1 MEEVKM
7 DYDYIQ
13 LQTLYYHSMVQ
24 VMTNVFFGIIV
35 FMVIRRM
42 LRNKKVFRLLSIAVL
57 IVPFSIMA
65 ISLSILD
72 YVRH

>member
-1 MEEVKM
+1 MNYTE
-7 DYDYIQ
+7 

-42 LRNKKVFRLLSIAVL
+42 LQNKKVFKLLSIAVL
-57 IVPFSIMA
+57 IIPFSIMA

>member
-1 MEEVKM
+1 MNYTE
-7 DYDYIQ
+7 

-24 VMTNVFFGIIV
+24 IMTNVFFGLIA

-42 LRNKKVFRLLSIAVL
+42 LQNKKVFRLLSIAVL
-57 IVPFSIMA
+57 IVPFSILALAM
-65 ISLSILD
+65 SILD

>member
-1 MEEVKM
+1 M
-7 DYDYIQ
+7 DYIQ

-24 VMTNVFFGIIV
+24 VMTNVFFGLIV

-42 LRNKKVFRLLSIAVL
+42 LQNKKVFRLLSIAVL

>member
-1 MEEVKM
+1 MNYTE
-7 DYDYIQ
+7 

-24 VMTNVFFGIIV
+24 VMTNVFFGIIT

-42 LRNKKVFRLLSIAVL
+42 LQNKKVFRLLSIAVL

>member
-1 MEEVKM
+1 MN
-7 DYDYIQ
+7 YIE

-24 VMTNVFFGIIV
+24 IMTNVFFGLIA

-42 LRNKKVFRLLSIAVL
+42 FQNKKVFRLLSIAVL
-57 IVPFSIMA
+57 IVPFSILALAM
-65 ISLSILD
+65 SILD

>member
-7 DYDYIQ
+7 NYIQ

-24 VMTNVFFGIIV
+24 VMTNVFFGLIF

-42 LRNKKVFRLLSIAVL
+42 LQNKKVFRLLSIVVL
-57 IVPFSIMA
+57 IIPFSIMA

>member
-1 MEEVKM
+1 MN
-7 DYDYIQ
+7 YIE

-24 VMTNVFFGIIV
+24 IMTNVFFGLLA

-42 LRNKKVFRLLSIAVL
+42 LQNKKVFKLLSIAVL
-57 IVPFSIMA
+57 IIPFSIMA

>member
-1 MEEVKM
+1 MN
-7 DYDYIQ
+7 YIE

-24 VMTNVFFGIIV
+24 VMTNVFFGLIA

-42 LRNKKVFRLLSIAVL
+42 LQNKKVFRLLSIAVL
-57 IVPFSIMA
+57 IIPFSIMA

>member
-1 MEEVKM
+1 MN
-7 DYDYIQ
+7 YIE

-24 VMTNVFFGIIV
+24 VMTNVFFGVIA
-35 FMVIRRM
+35 FMVIRRI
-42 LRNKKVFRLLSIAVL
+42 LQHKKVFRLLSIAVL
-57 IVPFSIMA
+57 IIPFSIMA

>member
-1 MEEVKM
+1 MN
-7 DYDYIQ
+7 YIE

-24 VMTNVFFGIIV
+24 VMTNVFFGLIA

-42 LRNKKVFRLLSIAVL
+42 LQNKKVFRLLSIAVL
-57 IVPFSIMA
+57 IVPFSIVA

>member
-1 MEEVKM
+1 MN
-7 DYDYIQ
+7 YIE

-24 VMTNVFFGIIV
+24 VMTNVFFGLIA

-42 LRNKKVFRLLSIAVL
+42 LQNKKVFRLLSIAVL

-65 ISLSILD
+65 LAMSILD

>member
-1 MEEVKM
+1 MN
-7 DYDYIQ
+7 YIE

-24 VMTNVFFGIIV
+24 VMTNVFFGLIA

-42 LRNKKVFRLLSIAVL
+42 LQNKKVFRLLSMAVL
-57 IVPFSIMA
+57 IVPFSILALAM
-65 ISLSILD
+65 SILD

>member
-1 MEEVKM
+1 MNYTE
-7 DYDYIQ
+7 

-24 VMTNVFFGIIV
+24 VMTNVFFGIII

-42 LRNKKVFRLLSIAVL
+42 LQNKKVFRMLSIAVL
-57 IVPFSIMA
+57 IVPFSSMA
-65 ISLSILD
+65 LAMSILD

>member
-1 MEEVKM
+1 MN
-7 DYDYIQ
+7 YIE

-24 VMTNVFFGIIV
+24 VMTNVFFGLLA

-42 LRNKKVFRLLSIAVL
+42 LQNKKVFRMLSIAVL

-65 ISLSILD
+65 LAMSILD

>member
-1 MEEVKM
+1 MNYTE
-7 DYDYIQ
+7 

-24 VMTNVFFGIIV
+24 VMTNVFFGIIT

-42 LRNKKVFRLLSIAVL
+42 LQNRKVFKLLSIAVL
-57 IVPFSIMA
+57 IIPFSIMA

>member
-1 MEEVKM
+1 MN
-7 DYDYIQ
+7 YIE

-24 VMTNVFFGIIV
+24 VMTNVFFGLIA

-42 LRNKKVFRLLSIAVL
+42 LQNKKVFRLLSIAVL

>member
-1 MEEVKM
+1 MS
-7 DYDYIQ
+7 YIE

-24 VMTNVFFGIIV
+24 VITNVFFGLIALI
-35 FMVIRRM
+35 VIRRM
-42 LRNKKVFRLLSIAVL
+42 LQNKKVFRLLSIAVL

>member
-1 MEEVKM
+1 MN
-7 DYDYIQ
+7 YIE

-24 VMTNVFFGIIV
+24 VMTNVFFGVIA

-42 LRNKKVFRLLSIAVL
+42 LQNKKVFRLLSIAVL

>member
-1 MEEVKM
+1 MN
-7 DYDYIQ
+7 YIE

-24 VMTNVFFGIIV
+24 VMTNVFFGIII

-42 LRNKKVFRLLSIAVL
+42 LQNKKVFRMLSIAVL

-65 ISLSILD
+65 LAMQKPFQWLELTD
-72 YVRH
+72 TR

>member
-1 MEEVKM
+1 MN
-7 DYDYIQ
+7 YIE

-24 VMTNVFFGIIV
+24 VMTNVFFGLLA

-42 LRNKKVFRLLSIAVL
+42 LQNKKVFRLLSIAVL

-65 ISLSILD
+65 LAMSILD

>member
-1 MEEVKM
+1 MN
-7 DYDYIQ
+7 YIE

-24 VMTNVFFGIIV
+24 VMTNVFFGLIT

-42 LRNKKVFRLLSIAVL
+42 LQNKKVFRLLSIAVL

>member
-1 MEEVKM
+1 MN
-7 DYDYIQ
+7 YIE

-24 VMTNVFFGIIV
+24 IMTNVFFGLIA

-42 LRNKKVFRLLSIAVL
+42 LQNKKVFRLLSIAVL

>member
-1 MEEVKM
+1 MN
-7 DYDYIQ
+7 YIE

-24 VMTNVFFGIIV
+24 VMTNVFFGLIALI
-35 FMVIRRM
+35 VIRRM
-42 LRNKKVFRLLSIAVL
+42 LQNKKVFRLLSIAVL
-57 IVPFSIMA
+57 IIPFSIMA

>member
-1 MEEVKM
+1 MNYTE
-7 DYDYIQ
+7 

-24 VMTNVFFGIIV
+24 VMTNVFFGIII

-42 LRNKKVFRLLSIAVL
+42 LQNKKVFRLLSIAVL

>member
-1 MEEVKM
+1 MNYTE
-7 DYDYIQ
+7 

-24 VMTNVFFGIIV
+24 GMTNVFFGIII

-42 LRNKKVFRLLSIAVL
+42 LQNKKVFRLLSIAVL

-65 ISLSILD
+65 LAMSILD

>member
-1 MEEVKM
+1 MN
-7 DYDYIQ
+7 YIQ

-24 VMTNVFFGIIV
+24 VMTNVFFGLIV

-42 LRNKKVFRLLSIAVL
+42 LQNKKVFRLLSIVVL
-57 IVPFSIMA
+57 IIPFSIMA

>member
-1 MEEVKM
+1 MNYTE
-7 DYDYIQ
+7 
-13 LQTLYYHSMVQ
+13 LQTLYYHSRVQ
-24 VMTNVFFGIIV
+24 VMTNVFFGIIT

-42 LRNKKVFRLLSIAVL
+42 LQNRKVFRLLSIVVL
-57 IVPFSIMA
+57 IIPFSIMA

>member
-1 MEEVKM
+1 MNYTE
-7 DYDYIQ
+7 

-24 VMTNVFFGIIV
+24 VMTNVFFGIIT

-42 LRNKKVFRLLSIAVL
+42 LQNRKVFKLISIVVL
-57 IVPFSIMA
+57 IIPFSIMA

>member
-1 MEEVKM
+1 M
-7 DYDYIQ
+7 DYIQ

-24 VMTNVFFGIIV
+24 VMTNVFFGLIV

-42 LRNKKVFRLLSIAVL
+42 LQNKKVFRLLSIVVL
-57 IVPFSIMA
+57 IVPFSILA
-65 ISLSILD
+65 IAVSILD

>member
-1 MEEVKM
+1 M

-42 LRNKKVFRLLSIAVL
+42 LQYKKVFKLLSIAVL
-57 IVPFSIMA
+57 IIPFSIMA

>member
-1 MEEVKM
+1 MN
-7 DYDYIQ
+7 YIE

-24 VMTNVFFGIIV
+24 IMTNVFFGLIA
-35 FMVIRRM
+35 FMMIRRM
-42 LRNKKVFRLLSIAVL
+42 LQNKKVFRMLSIAVL

-65 ISLSILD
+65 LAMSILD

>member
-1 MEEVKM
+1 MN
-7 DYDYIQ
+7 YIE
-13 LQTLYYHSMVQ
+13 LQTLYYHSMGQ
-24 VMTNVFFGIIV
+24 VMTNVFFGLIA

-42 LRNKKVFRLLSIAVL
+42 LQNKKVFRLLSIAVL

>member
-1 MEEVKM
+1 MN
-7 DYDYIQ
+7 YIE

-24 VMTNVFFGIIV
+24 VMTNVFFGLIALI
-35 FMVIRRM
+35 VIRRM
-42 LRNKKVFRLLSIAVL
+42 LQNKKVFRLLSSAVL
-57 IVPFSIMA
+57 IIPFSIMA

>member
-1 MEEVKM
+1 MN
-7 DYDYIQ
+7 YIE

-24 VMTNVFFGIIV
+24 VMTNVFFGIIF

-42 LRNKKVFRLLSIAVL
+42 LQNKKVFRLLSIAVL